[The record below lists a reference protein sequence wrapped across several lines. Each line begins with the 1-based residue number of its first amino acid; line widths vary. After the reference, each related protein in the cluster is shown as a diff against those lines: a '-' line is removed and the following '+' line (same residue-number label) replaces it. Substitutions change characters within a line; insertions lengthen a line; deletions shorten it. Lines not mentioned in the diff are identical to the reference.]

1 MKEALIRINKE
12 GRWFIQGEEITHRRT
27 YLLYNKNLA
36 YDEFGRL
43 ILRIGQE
50 TCPVEAEDAPFVVKT
65 LEFVTSEQGRLE
77 SVWLI
82 LNDESR
88 EQLIPETLR
97 IRADHIPYCLV
108 RGGMF
113 EARFSRGA
121 YQLLAHFIQHDE
133 KGSRFSLTM
142 NGKAYILT
150 TPPPYPDY

>member
-12 GRWFIQGEEITHRRT
+12 GRWFMGGEEITHRRT
-27 YLLYNKNLA
+27 YLLYNKNLT
-36 YDEFGRL
+36 YDKSGRL

-65 LEFVTSEQGRLE
+65 LEFVTSEQGELE

-82 LNDESR
+82 LNDESG
-88 EQLIPETLR
+88 EPLIPETLR
-97 IRADHIPYCLV
+97 IGSDHIPYCRV

-121 YQLLAHFIQHDE
+121 YQLLAPFIQQDE
-133 KGSRFSLTM
+133 QEKRFFISIDGKEYNLT
-142 NGKAYILT
+142 NFPSI
-150 TPPPYPDY
+150 P